1 MNPTSKT
8 TLLPPSG
15 TVIAVPENKS
25 REEAL
30 KFFETKMRSSLA
42 PVQPNSSDWRNRGS
56 LLIKASISKSTGH
69 QTVNPKQEKYIR
81 SLGLKRLKA
90 PGQLCC
96 FIGAPYMITNNTD
109 VSKGVVNGTNAT
121 LEDICLRDSATI
133 RITKLDDG
141 SFTHAVYA
149 EDVLCLVFKHT
160 APGWNEVSLYPG
172 LEKVVFQSSHRKTV

>member
-1 MNPTSKT
+1 
-8 TLLPPSG
+8 
-15 TVIAVPENKS
+15 
-25 REEAL
+25 
-30 KFFETKMRSSLA
+30 
-42 PVQPNSSDWRNRGS
+42 
-56 LLIKASISKSTGH
+56 
-69 QTVNPKQEKYIR
+69 
-81 SLGLKRLKA
+81 
-90 PGQLCC
+90 
-96 FIGAPYMITNNTD
+96 MITNNTD